1 MINIGQNVLDA
12 LKKSAYQ
19 GLKIEFEPLRG
30 KPFHITSLDI
40 VEGSFQIKMT
50 STSTNNMQ
58 IGNMSANDLS
68 MELMNPTDAW
78 GFGKFDD
85 VYFCGATMRI
95 TLLVYDQTQDIM
107 TETPF
112 GVYIIDNQ
120 PRLLD
125 TIKITAFSN
134 VIRLDIPF
142 DASELP
148 SVMSLNS
155 LVSEGLRRA
164 GLRSDITI
172 NVFPILGG
180 LNGSYKLEPAK
191 IKSEQTITW
200 RQVIK
205 WCCECV
211 GVNAISDGNGTI
223 KFVSY
228 EKYTPDVLR
237 TENDENLETED
248 GEILLIDDTPNTDFQ
263 LTPSLRYAD
272 NSSEVAEEDVVI
284 TGFQFK
290 IDDKLYPD
298 NAVMDYGLQSENN
311 LVFYALRPAGKVKQ
325 ANYVNEKLAG
335 FTYRPFKCNTL
346 SFPHLQTFDSVV
358 YIKDGKQYH
367 SIITDIVYK
376 LNGDMTLTAKGKN
389 KEQKAFEVL
398 GALTPKQQAIID
410 SVSRKVDNTREQL
423 SSYENALLLF
433 NEKMLRSMGLYKT
446 VETDANG
453 GMIVYFHDKAT
464 LSESRAIY
472 MFGAAGFAWTT
483 DGWKDGSPVWHY
495 GFTDTGDAI
504 FNEVQA
510 YKISADLIQ
519 AGVLQSQNGASWIS
533 LDDGTFSFR
542 SAIQTG
548 VDGNNNPT
556 YSYEDRLKLDNTGE
570 LGVYGTLRSSQYPY
584 YSVSIGKSET
594 GGRGALTATYQADG
608 YGEIFQVYPVAT
620 SSEKGTVWTAPFL
633 LNSAKTNRKGI
644 SVFPSEITMFNDNY
658 GNQTHVSCKEGA
670 VDITNSTVNLQLYR
684 DNIMLTSYEN
694 PWVYFNYFPP
704 EKGIA
709 PQVYGFGN
717 GTPGERAGI
726 ECGAI
731 DSIGEVK
738 CTSVN
743 CSGQIIGENATL
755 NGSVQINSYLNVAS
769 NISTS
774 AKLAVGKNAFYDV
787 ALSVFGDA
795 MANNWYVVSDP
806 NLKENIIEQVNT
818 NALKKLCDMKFYSY
832 DFKNTSVHVKF
843 GAMANEVPAEI
854 VTEDGKAIDLYSYI
868 GLTAKGV
875 QELNAKF
882 EAQEKKI
889 KTLESRVEQLE
900 ALIADLNSEK

>member
-1 MINIGQNVLDA
+1 MINIGQNVLEA
-12 LKKSAYQ
+12 LKRSAYQ

-155 LVSEGLRRA
+155 LVREGLRRA
-164 GLRSDITI
+164 GLRSDRTI

-472 MFGAAGFAWTT
+472 MFGASGFAWTT

-533 LDDGTFSFR
+533 LDDGTLSFR
-542 SAIQTG
+542 SATQTG
-548 VDGNNNPT
+548 TDANNNPI
-556 YSYEDRLKLDNTGE
+556 YSYDEKLTLDESGE
-570 LGVYGTLRSSQYPY
+570 LGVYGTLKSTQYDNL
-584 YSVSIGKSET
+584 SISIGKSQNEGFGSLVVSDSET
-594 GGRGALTATYQADG
+594 GDLMSVRSTLNASGNGAAWTVPALADSQGSNQRGLFFFPDSMEARYLQATNGASSLNLFARGANLKSGGVIDGAT
-608 YGEIFQVYPVAT
+608 I
-620 SSEKGTVWTAPFL
+620 
-633 LNSAKTNRKGI
+633 
-644 SVFPSEITMFNDNY
+644 
-658 GNQTHVSCKEGA
+658 GA
-670 VDITNSTVNLQLYR
+670 YR
-684 DNIMLTSYEN
+684 DNIVMST
-694 PWVYFNYFPP
+694 WADHQHCWINYFSPKYGYNP
-704 EKGIA
+704 IA
-709 PQVYGFGN
+709 YDFGN
-717 GTPGERAGI
+717 GT
-726 ECGAI
+726 
-731 DSIGEVK
+731 
-738 CTSVN
+738 
-743 CSGQIIGENATL
+743 
-755 NGSVQINSYLNVAS
+755 NGGYAELYAAKYNVAS
-769 NISTS
+769 SP
-774 AKLAVGKNAFYDV
+774 
-787 ALSVFGDA
+787 SV
-795 MANNWYVVSDP
+795 
-806 NLKENIIEQVNT
+806 KENMKEVSNV
-818 NALKKLCDMKFYSY
+818 NALEKINSLKFYSY
-832 DFKNTSVHVKF
+832 DYKNEPERKLKKNSLAQSEEEKQIAQKKAELPVIKIHEEMGIITTE
-843 GAMANEVPAEI
+843 APAEI
-854 VTEDGKAIDLYSYI
+854 VTEDGKAIDLYAYI
-868 GLTAKGV
+868 GLTAKAV
-875 QELNAKF
+875 QELSAK
-882 EAQEKKI
+882 I
-889 KTLESRVEQLE
+889 EQLE
-900 ALIADLNSEK
+900 NRIAELETENEMLKQ

>member
-1 MINIGQNVLDA
+1 MINIEKNVEAA
-12 LKKSAYQ
+12 LYKSAYQ
-19 GLKIEFEPLRG
+19 GLKIYFEPLKG

-40 VEGSFQIKMT
+40 VEGSFQIKKT

-58 IGNMSANDLS
+58 IGNMSADDLS
-68 MELMNPTDAW
+68 MELMNPTDSW
-78 GFGKFDD
+78 GIGKFDD
-85 VYFCGATMRI
+85 VYFCGATMRLY
-95 TLLVYDQTQDIM
+95 LLVYDQTQDIM

-120 PRLLD
+120 PRALD

-134 VIRLDIPF
+134 VVRLDIPF

-164 GLRSDITI
+164 GLQSDRTI

-180 LNGSYKLEPAK
+180 LNGSYNLEPAK

-335 FTYRPFKCNTL
+335 FTYRPFKCNTI
-346 SFPHLQTFDSVV
+346 SFPHLQTCDSVV

-367 SIITDIVYK
+367 AIITDIVYK

-389 KEQKAFEVL
+389 KEQKAWEVL

-410 SVSRKVDNTREQL
+410 SVSRKVDNTRQQL

-433 NEKMLRSMGLYKT
+433 NEKMLHSMGLHKT
-446 VETDANG
+446 VKDDPNG
-453 GMIVYFHDKAT
+453 GIITYFHNMET
-464 LSESRAIY
+464 LENSDTIY
-472 MFGAAGFAWTT
+472 MFGASGFAWTT
-483 DGWKDGSPVWHY
+483 TGWNNGDPIWHY

-504 FNEVQA
+504 LNTIHA
-510 YKISADLIQ
+510 YKLSAELIET
-519 AGVLQSQNGASWIS
+519 GYLRSQNGASWIS
-533 LDDGTFSFR
+533 LDDGTFCFR
-542 SAIQTG
+542 SAIPLGMDLDTG
-548 VDGNNNPT
+548 EAI
-556 YSYEDRLKLDNTGE
+556 YSYEKVLE
-570 LGVYGTLRSSQYPY
+570 LANKQLNVYGTLRSLQYPS
-584 YSVSIGKSET
+584 YSVSIGESEK
-594 GGRGALTATYQADG
+594 GSFGALTATYNEPG
-608 YGEIFQVYPVAT
+608 YGDIFQVYPTYWYNVSDPNSVTDRGAT
-620 SSEKGTVWTAPFL
+620 ITAPFVG
-633 LNSAKTNRKGI
+633 SGDGNRKGVQFNSNESI
-644 SVFPSEITMFNDNY
+644 LWNEKNLGSALLYGSDAWVSVF
-658 GNQTHVSCKEGA
+658 
-670 VDITNSTVNLQLYR
+670 R
-684 DNIMLTSYEN
+684 DNINLSTSASHRHC
-694 PWVYFNYFPP
+694 WFNYFQPKHGYSP
-704 EKGIA
+704 IA
-709 PQVYGFGN
+709 YDFGD
-717 GTPGERAGI
+717 GAGGHADIICADVQCGEVT
-726 ECGAI
+726 
-731 DSIGEVK
+731 STGEVK

-743 CSGQIIGENATL
+743 SSGYGIFQGALVCGGTDGYQGYVFTA
-755 NGSVQINSYLNVAS
+755 NGNLGVDGKAYADSFNVWS
-769 NISTS
+769 ERS
-774 AKLAVGKNAFYDV
+774 K
-787 ALSVFGDA
+787 
-795 MANNWYVVSDP
+795 
-806 NLKENIIEQVNT
+806 KENIVEQANV
-818 NALKKLCDMKFYSY
+818 NALQKLRNLSFYSY
-832 DFKNTSVHVKF
+832 DFKKSNEEGKTETKLVHVPF
-843 GAMANEVPAEI
+843 GTIVDEAPEEI
-854 VTEDGKAIDLYSYI
+854 QTEDGKGIELYSYI

-875 QELNAKF
+875 QELNEKF
-882 EAQEKKI
+882 EAQEKRIKI
-889 KTLESRVEQLE
+889 LEEKIGTLEKV
-900 ALIADLNSEK
+900 IANLV

>member
-519 AGVLQSQNGASWIS
+519 AGVLQSQNGASWINME
-533 LDDGTFSFR
+533 DGTFSFR
-542 SAIQTG
+542 SATQTG

-570 LGVYGTLRSSQYPY
+570 LGVYGTLRSSQYEN
-584 YSVSIGKSET
+584 YSVSIGSNDEGKVAAFSVRDSAN
-594 GGRGALTATYQADG
+594 GFGDV
-608 YGEIFQVYPVAT
+608 FQVYGHDNGT
-620 SSEKGTVWTAPFL
+620 EKGAIWTVPFL
-633 LNSAKTNRKGI
+633 TNAQCTNRKGFVIYPNAI
-644 SVFPSEITMFNDNY
+644 SMVFDSY
-658 GNQTHVSCKEGA
+658 GNQASVTARKDRDGFDEIYLNNGRLAHMG
-670 VDITNSTVNLQLYR
+670 LYR
-684 DNIMLTSYEN
+684 DSVTVSNYEHD
-694 PWVYFNYFPP
+694 WIWFNYWEP
-704 EKGIA
+704 
-709 PQVYGFGN
+709 YGKYVNSYHFGSGN
-717 GTPGERAGI
+717 NSTHSTVVAKAYNIGYLPDES
-726 ECGAI
+726 I
-731 DSIGEVK
+731 DFAYLD
-738 CTSVN
+738 VN
-743 CSGQIIGENATL
+743 HKIRVQCSYISCDSQISA
-755 NGSVQINSYLNVAS
+755 GSVYAGSYNTTSDIAKKKNVVEQ
-769 NISTS
+769 
-774 AKLAVGKNAFYDV
+774 KDV
-787 ALSVFGDA
+787 
-795 MANNWYVVSDP
+795 
-806 NLKENIIEQVNT
+806 
-818 NALKKLCDMKFYSY
+818 NALRKLSNMKFYSY
-832 DFKNTSVHVKF
+832 DLTDNSEHIRF
-843 GAMANEVPAEI
+843 GTIANDAPTEI
-854 VTEDGKAIDLYSYI
+854 QTEDGKGIELYSYI
-868 GLTAKGV
+868 GFTAKSV
-875 QELNAKF
+875 QELNEKL
-882 EAQEKKI
+882 EEQEEKI
-889 KTLESRVEQLE
+889 KNLESRIEQLE
-900 ALIADLNSEK
+900 ALIANLSQ

>member
-1 MINIGQNVLDA
+1 MINIGQNVLEA
-12 LKKSAYQ
+12 LKRSAYQ

-155 LVSEGLRRA
+155 LVREGLRRA
-164 GLRSDITI
+164 GLRSDRTI

-472 MFGAAGFAWTT
+472 MFGASGFAWTT
-483 DGWKDGSPVWHY
+483 DGWKDGSPVWPY

-533 LDDGTFSFR
+533 LDDGTLSFR
-542 SAIQTG
+542 SATQTG
-548 VDGNNNPT
+548 TDANNNPI
-556 YSYEDRLKLDNTGE
+556 YSYDEKLTLDESGE
-570 LGVYGTLRSSQYPY
+570 LGVYGTLKSTQYDNL
-584 YSVSIGKSET
+584 SISIGKSQNEGFGSLVVSDSET
-594 GGRGALTATYQADG
+594 GDLMSVRSTLNASGNGAAWTVPALADSQGSNQRGLFFFPDSMEARYLQATNGASSLNLFARGANLKSGGVIDGAT
-608 YGEIFQVYPVAT
+608 I
-620 SSEKGTVWTAPFL
+620 
-633 LNSAKTNRKGI
+633 
-644 SVFPSEITMFNDNY
+644 
-658 GNQTHVSCKEGA
+658 GA
-670 VDITNSTVNLQLYR
+670 YR
-684 DNIMLTSYEN
+684 DNIVMST
-694 PWVYFNYFPP
+694 WADHQHCWINYFSPKYGYNP
-704 EKGIA
+704 IA
-709 PQVYGFGN
+709 YDFGN
-717 GTPGERAGI
+717 GT
-726 ECGAI
+726 
-731 DSIGEVK
+731 
-738 CTSVN
+738 
-743 CSGQIIGENATL
+743 
-755 NGSVQINSYLNVAS
+755 NGGYAELYAAKYNVAS
-769 NISTS
+769 SP
-774 AKLAVGKNAFYDV
+774 
-787 ALSVFGDA
+787 SV
-795 MANNWYVVSDP
+795 
-806 NLKENIIEQVNT
+806 KENMKEVSNV
-818 NALKKLCDMKFYSY
+818 NALEKINSLKFYSY
-832 DFKNTSVHVKF
+832 DYKNEPERKLKKNSLAQSEEEKQIAQKKAELPVIKIHEEMGIITTE
-843 GAMANEVPAEI
+843 APAEI
-854 VTEDGKAIDLYSYI
+854 VTEDGKAIDLYAYI
-868 GLTAKGV
+868 GLTAKAV
-875 QELNAKF
+875 QELSAK
-882 EAQEKKI
+882 I
-889 KTLESRVEQLE
+889 EQLE
-900 ALIADLNSEK
+900 NRIAELETENEMLKQ

>member
-142 DASELP
+142 NASELP

-164 GLRSDITI
+164 GLRSDRTI

-180 LNGSYKLEPAK
+180 LNGSYNLEPAK

-346 SFPHLQTFDSVV
+346 SFPHLQTCDSVV

-472 MFGAAGFAWTT
+472 MFGASGFAWTT

-519 AGVLQSQNGASWIS
+519 AGVLQSQNGASWINME
-533 LDDGTFSFR
+533 DGTFCFGSEAGTALTLDDKKELNIYGKLRSLQNPNISVYIGSSQPGNYSTFR
-542 SAIQTG
+542 VYDSAIG
-548 VDGNNNPT
+548 GLLSM
-556 YSYEDRLKLDNTGE
+556 YSSLNGDINWVCDKYESYITFGEEFLEIANYGRYNATRLVLEKGYEAPAYITNDTAY
-570 LGVYGTLRSSQYPY
+570 LGVRAGDIQMSTLSHPY
-584 YSVSIGKSET
+584 VWINYYKPEH
-594 GGRGALTATYQADG
+594 Q
-608 YGEIFQVYPVAT
+608 GERPDAY
-620 SSEKGTVWTAPFL
+620 K
-633 LNSAKTNRKGI
+633 
-644 SVFPSEITMFNDNY
+644 
-658 GNQTHVSCKEGA
+658 
-670 VDITNSTVNLQLYR
+670 
-684 DNIMLTSYEN
+684 
-694 PWVYFNYFPP
+694 
-704 EKGIA
+704 
-709 PQVYGFGN
+709 FGN
-717 GTPGERAGI
+717 GTEGGLANVFCKKIIVGRTDEWVVAAA
-726 ECGAI
+726 AI
-731 DSIGEVK
+731 DGDTAI
-738 CTSVN
+738 T
-743 CSGQIIGENATL
+743 
-755 NGSVQINSYLNVAS
+755 GSCWANNYYNNSTRDMKK
-769 NISTS
+769 NIQLQE
-774 AKLAVGKNAFYDV
+774 AD
-787 ALSVFGDA
+787 ALS
-795 MANNWYVVSDP
+795 
-806 NLKENIIEQVNT
+806 LI
-818 NALKKLCDMKFYSY
+818 KLLKFYSY
-832 DFKNTSVHVKF
+832 DYDMDLSKTTDDTELKQSHIEF
-843 GAMANEVPAEI
+843 GLVAEESPKEI
-854 VTEDGKAIDLYSYI
+854 KSEDGKAINLYEFISV
-868 GLTAKGV
+868 TAKSV

-882 EAQEKKI
+882 EAQEEKI
-889 KTLESRVEQLE
+889 KTLESRIEQLE
-900 ALIADLNSEK
+900 TLIVKLSQ

>member
-142 DASELP
+142 DASGLP

-164 GLRSDITI
+164 GLRSDRTI
-172 NVFPILGG
+172 NVFPIFGG
-180 LNGSYKLEPAK
+180 LNGSYHLEPAK

-311 LVFYALRPAGKVKQ
+311 LVFYALRGAGKVKQ

-335 FTYRPFKCNTL
+335 FTYRPFKCNTISL
-346 SFPHLQTFDSVV
+346 PHLQTFDSVSYV
-358 YIKDGKQYH
+358 KDGKQYH

-433 NEKMLRSMGLYKT
+433 NEKMLHSMGLYKT
-446 VETDANG
+446 AVNDPNG
-453 GMIVYFHDKAT
+453 GIITYFHNKET
-464 LSESRAIY
+464 LEESDTIY

-519 AGVLQSQNGASWIS
+519 AGVLQSQNSASWIS
-533 LDDGTFSFR
+533 LDDGTFCFR
-542 SAIQTG
+542 SATQTG
-548 VDGNNNPT
+548 TDENDNPI
-556 YSYEDRLKLDNTGE
+556 YSYDEKLTLDESGE
-570 LGVYGTLRSSQYPY
+570 LGVYGTLKSNQFENFSI
-584 YSVSIGKSET
+584 SIGKSQD
-594 GGRGALTATYQADG
+594 GGFGPLVVSDSDAGDLMSVRSALNGSGKGALWSVPLLADKFG
-608 YGEIFQVYPVAT
+608 SNI
-620 SSEKGTVWTAPFL
+620 
-633 LNSAKTNRKGI
+633 KGI
-644 SVFPSEITMFNDNY
+644 YFYPDQIIITYAGQGKVICNA
-658 GNQTHVSCKEGA
+658 KESFVANEFLSGA
-670 VDITNSTVNLQLYR
+670 FIGVDR
-684 DNIMLTSYEN
+684 DNISLGSWAEHQHC
-694 PWVYFNYFPP
+694 WFNYFEPKNAYPP
-704 EKGIA
+704 IA
-709 PQVYGFGN
+709 YDFGN
-717 GTPGERAGI
+717 GT
-726 ECGAI
+726 
-731 DSIGEVK
+731 
-738 CTSVN
+738 
-743 CSGQIIGENATL
+743 
-755 NGSVQINSYLNVAS
+755 NGGYAELYAAKYNVAS
-769 NISTS
+769 SP
-774 AKLAVGKNAFYDV
+774 
-787 ALSVFGDA
+787 SV
-795 MANNWYVVSDP
+795 
-806 NLKENIIEQVNT
+806 KENIKEISDV
-818 NALKKLCDMKFYSY
+818 NALEKINGLKFYSY
-832 DFKNTSVHVKF
+832 DYKNEPKQKLAKNAEPLSEEEKLIAQKKAELSPIKIHEEMGIITTE
-843 GAMANEVPAEI
+843 APAEI
-854 VTEDGKAIDLYSYI
+854 VTEDGKAIDLYAYI

-875 QELNAKF
+875 QELSAKF
-882 EAQEKKI
+882 EAREEKI
-889 KTLESRVEQLE
+889 KTLETRIETLE
-900 ALIADLNSEK
+900 ALIAKLSQ